1 MRLVKSSLVSSLLLS
16 ALFFVSCSKTTVFNM
31 SDFGL
36 KAEPGFD
43 NSRLLANAL
52 KEIAETSKPGKE
64 IVINFDEGRYE
75 FFPETADT
83 TLYFISNHD
92 QVKTRRTAFNFDGL
106 KQVTLD
112 GGNSSFIFHGRM
124 LPMAVSACDGITLK
138 NFSIDFENPH
148 IAQATI
154 VENDTINKSI
164 TYELAPWVSYSVKD
178 SVLFTK
184 GRGWEHTPGAGIPF
198 EKDTKRILYQTGDIR
213 MGVKGVVEV
222 SPHLI
227 KAPWDDARLVPG
239 TVIVMR
245 TWNRPSPGIFVQYSN
260 DVSLDGVTVHYA
272 EGMGLLAQMTANIN
286 LNNFNVALR
295 GDDDPRYFTTQADAT
310 HFSGCKGVIIS
321 KNGLYE
327 NMMDDA
333 INVHGTYLKVTKRV
347 SEKIVNAKYMHSQ
360 AWGFDWGYPGDEV
373 QFVKA
378 NTMDVLHEKT
388 AIASIKPLDSKTN
401 LGAKE
406 FQIEF
411 KDVIPQEINGTEA
424 FGIENLE
431 WTPEVVFSDNIVR
444 NNRARGA
451 LFSTP
456 LKTVAEN
463 NIFDHTSGT
472 AILLCGDCNGW
483 YETGSC
489 TDVTIRNNKFIN
501 ALTSYYQFT
510 NAVISIYPE
519 IPNLKAQE
527 NYFHGDKI
535 VIEDNY
541 FETFD
546 SPILYAKSVNGITFR
561 NNVID
566 TNTAYS
572 PFHWNK
578 AKFLFERV
586 INYDIQD
593 NDFEGGYDEAE
604 DLIIK

>member
-1 MRLVKSSLVSSLLLS
+1 
-16 ALFFVSCSKTTVFNM
+16 M

-36 KAEPGFD
+36 KPEPGFD
-43 NSRLLANAL
+43 NSLSLANAL
-52 KEIAETSKPGKE
+52 KEIAQASASGKE
-64 IVINFDEGRYE
+64 VVVNFDKGRYE
-75 FFPETADT
+75 FFPEEADT

-92 QVKTRRTAFNFDGL
+92 QVKTRSTGFNFDGL
-106 KQVTLD
+106 KNVTFD
-112 GGNSSFIFHGRM
+112 GGNSTFIFHGRM
-124 LPMAVSACDGITLK
+124 LPMAISECDSITLR

-154 VENDTINKSI
+154 IKNDSINKTI
-164 TYELAPWVSYSVKD
+164 IYELAPWVSYDVKD
-178 SVLFTK
+178 SVLITK
-184 GRGWEHTPGAGIPF
+184 GRGWEHTPTAGIAF
-198 EKDTKRILYQTGDIR
+198 EKDTRRIVYQTGDIR
-213 MGVKGVVEV
+213 VGVKGVAEV
-222 SPHLI
+222 APHII
-227 KAPWDDARLVPG
+227 KAPWDDKRLVPG
-239 TVIVMR
+239 TMVVMR
-245 TWNRPSPGIFVQYSN
+245 TWNRPAPGIFVQYSQN
-260 DVSLDGVTVHYA
+260 VALEGVTVHYA
-272 EGMGLLAQMTANIN
+272 EGMGLLAQMTAHIS
-286 LNNFNVALR
+286 LNNFNVALK
-295 GDDDPRYFTTQADAT
+295 GADDPRYFTTQADAT
-310 HFSGCKGVIIS
+310 HFSGCKGVIRS

-347 SEKIVNAKYMHSQ
+347 SEKVVHARYMHSQ
-360 AWGFDWGYPGDEV
+360 AWGFDWGYPGDQV

-378 NTMDVLHEKT
+378 NTMDLLNKKAT
-388 AIASIKPLDSKTN
+388 IATIKPVDSKTN

-406 FQIEF
+406 FRIEF
-411 KDVIPQEINGTEA
+411 KEPIPQEITETEA

-456 LKTVAEN
+456 LKTIAEN
-463 NIFDHTSGT
+463 NTFDHTSGT

-489 TDVTIRNNKFIN
+489 TNVIIRNNKFIN

-519 IPNLKAQE
+519 IPNLNEQE
-527 NYFHGDKI
+527 NYFHGDEI
-535 VIEDNY
+535 IIEDNY

-546 SPILYAKSVNGITFR
+546 SPILYAKSVKGLTFR

-566 TNTAYS
+566 TNTAYH

-578 AKFLFERV
+578 AKFLFESV
-586 INYDIQD
+586 VDFTID
-593 NDFEGGYDEAE
+593 NNEFEGGYNEEE
-604 DLIIK
+604 DFIVK